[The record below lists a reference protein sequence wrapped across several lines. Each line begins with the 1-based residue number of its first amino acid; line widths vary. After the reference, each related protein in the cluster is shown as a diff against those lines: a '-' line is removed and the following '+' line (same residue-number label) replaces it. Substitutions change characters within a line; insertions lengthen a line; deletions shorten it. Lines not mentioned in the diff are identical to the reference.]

1 MEEVI
6 GFMLN
11 AINAELKKKI
21 EAVLRESA
29 VICLPTWIAS
39 EKRRVVALNT
49 SDWMKNRTFGL
60 NGEFDVAIV

>member
-29 VICLPTWIAS
+29 VICLPP
-39 EKRRVVALNT
+39 
-49 SDWMKNRTFGL
+49 GL
-60 NGEFDVAIV
+60 SLKKGV